1 MSIFTIF
8 TRPPAERTTFSSVG
22 VSCLQG
28 PHQVAQKSTR
38 TGRVR
43 EASTTSFMKVFWSP
57 SMIMAAPSPP
67 ARMGSD
73 R

>member
-1 MSIFTIF
+1 MSIFTSF
-8 TRPPAERTTFSSVG
+8 TRPPAERTTFSRVG

-57 SMIMAAPSPP
+57 STIMAASSPP
-67 ARMGSD
+67 AADGF
-73 R
+73 